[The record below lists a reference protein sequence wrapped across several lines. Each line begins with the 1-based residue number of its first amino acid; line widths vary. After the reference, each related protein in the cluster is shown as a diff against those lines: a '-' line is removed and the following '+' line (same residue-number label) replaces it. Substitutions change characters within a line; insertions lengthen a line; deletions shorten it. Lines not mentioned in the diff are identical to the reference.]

1 MGRLEILCFKNSLN
15 RNGNFPLGYESD
27 MIMSCKSPFAQAFD
41 KFAGKK
47 KLDQYIMTQNFYV
60 KPQEIST
67 GFDSVKNK
75 GDIIRYVPIFIILNA
90 ILQHEDVLGELNSNC
105 ESEHAN
111 LETFKSFKDGR
122 YFKEN
127 VLFQSN
133 VNALQICLYHD
144 DFNIVNP
151 LGN

>member
-1 MGRLEILCFKNSLN
+1 MLKDSLN
-15 RNGNFPLGYESD
+15 RNGNFPLSYEPD
-27 MIMSCKSPFAQAFD
+27 VIMSCQSPFAQAFD

-47 KLDQYIMTQNFYV
+47 KLDQYIMTQNVYI

-75 GDIIRYVPIFIILNA
+75 GDSIQYVPFFETLNA
-90 ILQHEDVLGELNSNC
+90 ILEYEDVLGELTSNC
-105 ESEHAN
+105 ESEHAY
-111 LETFKSFKDGR
+111 LETFKSFNDGR

-133 VNALQICLYHD
+133 PNALHVCITMIL
-144 DFNIVNP
+144 I
-151 LGN
+151 LLIL